1 MKRLDTHAPFL
12 ALAGAGALW
21 GLGFAFGK
29 VALASMPVGAM
40 IAFRFG
46 VATLVLLPFLLARRE
61 FRIEK
66 GDRRW
71 FVLAAILFVPVQFLV
86 QFEGLARTSVSHA
99 SLMVATV
106 PAMLAI
112 AASLLARRMPSRT
125 TIAAVLGSVAGA
137 ALVAATSGKN
147 AHFFGDLLVVLSL
160 VAGISWVLLTQHRLH
175 RYEPVASTAALVT
188 IGTAALALFE
198 LAVHPRDLARAYP
211 AGAWIAVCASGVLST
226 AAATLLWNV
235 GLQRV
240 RAAEAGV
247 FVNLEPV
254 VGTACGV
261 AFFGDGAGWQ
271 LFAGGALVVAA
282 ALSITLRGE
291 RYDVPESAEDAVAA

>member
-1 MKRLDTHAPFL
+1 MMRLRSHWAFL
-12 ALAGAGALW
+12 SLAGAGALW

-29 VALASMPVGAM
+29 IALASMPVGAM
-40 IAFRFG
+40 IAFRFA
-46 VATLVLLPFLLARRE
+46 VATIVLAPFLLTRRH

-71 FVLAAILFVPVQFLV
+71 FLLAALLFVPVQFLV

-99 SLMVATV
+99 ALMVATA

-112 AASLLARRMPSRT
+112 GSSLLARRMPSRT
-125 TIAAVLGSVAGA
+125 SVVAIAASIGGA
-137 ALVAATSGKN
+137 ALVAAKPGTN
-147 AHFFGDLLVVLSL
+147 AHFTGDLLVVISL
-160 VAGISWVLLTQHRLH
+160 VAGISWVLLTQHRLN
-175 RYEPVASTAALVT
+175 RYEPVASTALLVAIGTVALVLVESVFH
-188 IGTAALALFE
+188 AHDF
-198 LAVHPRDLARAYP
+198 VRAYP
-211 AGAWIAVCASGVLST
+211 APAWLAVCASGVLST

-254 VGTACGV
+254 IGTACGV
-261 AFFGDGAGWQ
+261 LFFGDGAGWQ
-271 LFAGGALVVAA
+271 LFAGGALVIAA
-282 ALSITLRGE
+282 ALLITLRGE
-291 RYDVPESAEDAVAA
+291 RNDVAAHEENAAAA

>member
-1 MKRLDTHAPFL
+1 MNRIGARGAFL

-40 IAFRFG
+40 ITFRFA
-46 VATLVLLPFLLARRE
+46 VATLVLLPFLLARRA

-112 AASLLARRMPSRT
+112 AASLLARRMPPRT
-125 TIAAVLGSVAGA
+125 TIVAVIASVAGA

-147 AHFFGDLLVVLSL
+147 AHFAGDLLVVLSL

-175 RYEPVASTAALVT
+175 RYEPVASTATLVT
-188 IGTAALALFE
+188 IGTAVLAFFELIVHPHDLAL
-198 LAVHPRDLARAYP
+198 PYP
-211 AGAWIAVCASGVLST
+211 TAAWIAVCASGVLST

-254 VGTACGV
+254 VGTVCGV

-271 LFAGGALVVAA
+271 LFAGGALVIAA
-282 ALSITLRGE
+282 ALLITLRGE
-291 RYDVPESAEDAVAA
+291 RNDVAGRTEESLAA

>member
-1 MKRLDTHAPFL
+1 MKRIGAHGAFL

-40 IAFRFG
+40 ITFRFA
-46 VATLVLLPFLLARRE
+46 VATLVLLPFLLVRRD

-99 SLMVATV
+99 SLMVSTV

-112 AASLLARRMPSRT
+112 AASLLARRMPPRT
-125 TIAAVLGSVAGA
+125 TIVAVLGSVAGA
-137 ALVAATSGKN
+137 ALVAAAPGKN
-147 AHFFGDLLVVLSL
+147 AHFAGDLLVVLSL

-175 RYEPVASTAALVT
+175 RYEPAASTATLVT
-188 IGTAALALFE
+188 IGTAALVLFE
-198 LAVHPRDLARAYP
+198 LAVHPRDLAHPYP
-211 AGAWIAVCASGVLST
+211 VAAWMAVCASGVLST

-254 VGTACGV
+254 VGTVCGV
-261 AFFGDGAGWQ
+261 AFFGDGVGWQ

-282 ALSITLRGE
+282 ALLITLRGG
-291 RYDVPESAEDAVAA
+291 RHDVAECAEQAVAA

>member
-1 MKRLDTHAPFL
+1 MKRFHTHWAFA

-29 VALASMPVGAM
+29 IALLSMPVGAM
-40 IAFRFG
+40 ITFRFA
-46 VATLVLLPFLLARRE
+46 VATLALAPFLLTRRH
-61 FRIEK
+61 FRVDK

-71 FVLAAILFVPVQFLV
+71 FLLAAMLFVPVQFLV

-99 SLMVATV
+99 SLMVATA

-112 AASLLARRMPSRT
+112 GSSLLARRMPSRT
-125 TIAAVLGSVAGA
+125 AIVAILASICGA
-137 ALVAATSGKN
+137 ALVAAKPGTN
-147 AHFFGDLLVVLSL
+147 AHFTGDLLVVISL
-160 VAGISWVLLTQHRLH
+160 VAGISWVLVTQHRLN

-188 IGTAALALFE
+188 IGTIALVLVESVFHPHDLVRTYPTAAW
-198 LAVHPRDLARAYP
+198 LAV
-211 AGAWIAVCASGVLST
+211 GASGILST
-226 AAATLLWNV
+226 AAATLLWNL

-254 VGTACGV
+254 IGTACGV
-261 AFFGDGAGWQ
+261 IFFGDGAGWQ
-271 LFAGGALVVAA
+271 LFAGGALVIAA
-282 ALSITLRGE
+282 ALLITLRGE
-291 RYDVPESAEDAVAA
+291 RNDVAIPAEKAAA

>member
-1 MKRLDTHAPFL
+1 MKRLAAHGPYF
-12 ALAGAGALW
+12 ALAGAGMLW

-40 IAFRFG
+40 IAFRFA
-46 VATLVLLPFLLARRE
+46 VATLVLLPFLFARRE

-66 GDRRW
+66 GDRPW
-71 FVLAAILFVPVQFLV
+71 FALAAILFVPVQFLV

-112 AASLLARRMPSRT
+112 AASLLARRLPSRT
-125 TIAAVLGSVAGA
+125 TIVAVAGSVAGA

-147 AHFFGDLLVVLSL
+147 AHFAGDLLVVLSL

-175 RYEPVASTAALVT
+175 RYEPAASTATLVT
-188 IGTAALALFE
+188 IGTAALFLFE
-198 LAVHPRDLARAYP
+198 IAAHPHDLVRSYP
-211 AGAWIAVCASGVLST
+211 AAAWIAVCASGVLST

-240 RAAEAGV
+240 RAAQAGV

-282 ALSITLRGE
+282 ALLITLRGDPH
-291 RYDVPESAEDAVAA
+291 DVTEYAGEPVAA